1 MPYKPTGD
9 PLPLNIFPPQ
19 AGPDQRVNMG
29 AFQRFQYS
37 PQDPAAARGLG
48 LPQQYTTSQPSDGDP
63 DVLRQAYADQEARLG
78 PMRLPSETSDDGLGL
93 LSTPQALPVSSGGD
107 GGSDFNWLTAIGAGL
122 QSAGAAHFGN
132 YGVAQG
138 YVQMRQQ
145 ADMRKQMFAQQQ
157 AQLEEQK
164 KQHAFQQVT
173 TVLANKD
180 MSESQKASLLEGFAK
195 GENPMIANFARTAID
210 GIGKKRMSRIGLYM
224 DRYPTQM
231 QKLADGMM
239 KGDITAD
246 DIDARL
252 GLIDE
257 IEKHNAKLTGEM
269 ELESEIKAN
278 PHAPVGAKAWLAE
291 RESKRMK
298 EQAEA
303 NITNQTQSAAIENIS
318 LKPQMAKAELA
329 ERQRPREVASGVL
342 NDQGQVFNDIFNPK
356 TGQTE
361 RIVGTPLQRTQE
373 VPASVTSR
381 AMNTIDS
388 VKNMKG
394 TIDTLRSLLVMP
406 DGKMRDD
413 LVGAVG
419 GLKGL
424 VYGAAAQADAFAQL
438 LRGGASRIDAHIS
451 DTKSDVPKSAFFD
464 PSLSK
469 ADLLQNILA
478 YQLAM
483 VHSDGGVVSNA
494 DFKEAS
500 RSLGGSKLL
509 TGAADIIERLNT
521 LEDMGTQRAKIA
533 QDRLSER
540 GVQQQKHTTP
550 DGQPKKFDSI
560 EEYKKH
566 YGLE

>member
-1 MPYKPTGD
+1 MASPLRLNTIRNEEQFYHP
-9 PLPLNIFPPQ
+9 PLPPATPQMTSMPQGGGSAMNTGIQYPDGFPPDTSNLPPAYLPGDQ
-19 AGPDQRVNMG
+19 ELISLIDRNLAQPDV
-29 AFQRFQYS
+29 A
-37 PQDPAAARGLG
+37 
-48 LPQQYTTSQPSDGDP
+48 SQPP
-63 DVLRQAYADQEARLG
+63 
-78 PMRLPSETSDDGLGL
+78 
-93 LSTPQALPVSSGGD
+93 SSGLQLASSM
-107 GGSDFNWLTAIGAGL
+107 GGGGESSDFNWITAIGAGL

-132 YGVAQG
+132 FNVPQQYFQLKQQADLRKQEFA
-138 YVQMRQQ
+138 RQQ
-145 ADMRKQMFAQQQ
+145 AQF
-157 AQLEEQK
+157 EEQR

-173 TVLANKD
+173 SVLANKD
-180 MSESQKASLLEGFAK
+180 MSETQKASLLDGFAK
-195 GENPMIANFARTAID
+195 GENPMIAQFARTAID
-210 GIGKKRMSRIGLYM
+210 GIGKKRLSRIGLYM

-278 PHAPVGAKAWLAE
+278 PNAPVGAKAWLAE
-291 RESKRMK
+291 REAKRMK

-303 NITNQTQSAAIENIS
+303 NVKNQTQAAEIENTN
-318 LKPQMAKAELA
+318 LKPQVAKAEIA

-342 NDQGQVFNDIFNPK
+342 NDQGQVFNDIFDPK
-356 TGQTE
+356 TGKLE

-373 VPASVTSR
+373 VPASVASR
-381 AMNTIDS
+381 AMNIIDS
-388 VKNMKG
+388 VDIMQG
-394 TIDTLRSLLVMP
+394 TISTLKGLLIGP
-406 DGKMRDD
+406 DGRKRDD

-419 GLKGL
+419 WLKGL
-424 VYGAAAQADAFAQL
+424 VYGASAQADAFAQL
-438 LRGGASRIDAHIS
+438 LRGGATRIDAHIT
-451 DTKSDVPKSAFFD
+451 DTKSDVSKNNFFD

-483 VHSDGGVVSNA
+483 VNSDGDRVSND
-494 DFKEAS
+494 DFEKAKS
-500 RSLGGSKLL
+500 TLGGGKLL
-509 TGAADIIERLNT
+509 TGVDDIMARLDQLSDIAA
-521 LEDMGTQRAKIA
+521 QRRSIA
-533 QDRLSER
+533 EKRLSQR
-540 GVQQQKHTTP
+540 GPQQKYATP
-550 DGQPKKFDSI
+550 DSQPKKFDSI